1 MVAAQDTRKV
11 EKMLRKA
18 GFTITKNPSGSHTTW
33 GHPDGRSIPV
43 PTGHRTISPGVYRK
57 ILDILKEE
65 R

>member
-1 MVAAQDTRKV
+1 
-11 EKMLRKA
+11 MLRKA